1 MIGGIKMVTR
11 LPGRNPSLNSEIFLY
26 NMEDAKLKA
35 ILDGNYITA
44 FRTAAVAALAI
55 DTFAKKDFN
64 TIAIMG
70 LGVTASAIM
79 NMLSYTLKDKN
90 INIKLL
96 KYKDQAESFIKKY
109 EKNEQFSFEICDT
122 HQELIVDSDVVIS
135 TVTYTDEYLSEYKW
149 FKKGA
154 LLLPVHVMGFGN
166 VDYLF
171 DKVYLD
177 DYNHLKHLENIDRYK
192 YSCEFYDV
200 LSKQGKG
207 RENDDERI
215 ISYNIGLS
223 IHDILF
229 ANKIY
234 ELCEILNCE
243 EIELKEPK
251 EKYWI
256 QFISFIFMVIYFK
269 YEYEVIY
276 CQKISMNRIDK
287 FMDKYNLIKFVS
299 IGNEYIGNLV
309 ALESNKVIP
318 FD

>member
-1 MIGGIKMVTR
+1 MKLITHEQIMSLNISQKQGYEWIKESFLTKKDCQLPPKTSMVEEGHVFYNVMPSLNHNHKIGGIKMVTR

-79 NMLSYTLKDKN
+79 NMLLHTLKDKN

-96 KYKDQAESFIKKY
+96 RYKDQAELFIKKY

-122 HQELIVDSDVVIS
+122 HEELIIDSDVVIS
-135 TVTYTDEYLSEYKW
+135 TVTYTDEYLSEFKW

-200 LSKQGKG
+200 LSKQAKG

-234 ELCEILNCE
+234 ELCETLNCD

-256 QFISFIFMVIYFK
+256 
-269 YEYEVIY
+269 
-276 CQKISMNRIDK
+276 
-287 FMDKYNLIKFVS
+287 
-299 IGNEYIGNLV
+299 
-309 ALESNKVIP
+309 
-318 FD
+318 

>member
-1 MIGGIKMVTR
+1 MKLITHEQIMSLNISQKQGYEWIKESFLTKKDCQLPPKISMVEEGHVFYNVMPSLNHNHKIGGIKMVTR

-96 KYKDQAESFIKKY
+96 KYKDQAESFVKKY

-122 HQELIVDSDVVIS
+122 HEELIVDSDVVIS
-135 TVTYTDEYLSEYKW
+135 TVTYTDEYLSEFKW

-200 LSKQGKG
+200 LSKQAKG

-223 IHDILF
+223 IHDI
-229 ANKIY
+229 
-234 ELCEILNCE
+234 
-243 EIELKEPK
+243 
-251 EKYWI
+251 
-256 QFISFIFMVIYFK
+256 
-269 YEYEVIY
+269 
-276 CQKISMNRIDK
+276 
-287 FMDKYNLIKFVS
+287 
-299 IGNEYIGNLV
+299 
-309 ALESNKVIP
+309 
-318 FD
+318 

>member
-1 MIGGIKMVTR
+1 MVTR

-122 HQELIVDSDVVIS
+122 HEELIVDSDVVIS
-135 TVTYTDEYLSEYKW
+135 TVTYTDEYLSEFKW

-200 LSKQGKG
+200 LSKQAKG

-234 ELCEILNCE
+234 ELCKTLNCE

-256 QFISFIFMVIYFK
+256 
-269 YEYEVIY
+269 
-276 CQKISMNRIDK
+276 
-287 FMDKYNLIKFVS
+287 
-299 IGNEYIGNLV
+299 
-309 ALESNKVIP
+309 
-318 FD
+318 

>member
-1 MIGGIKMVTR
+1 MKLITHEQIMSLNISQKQGYEWIKESFLTKKDCQLPPKISMVEEGHVFYNVMPSLNQNHMIGGIKMVTR

-96 KYKDQAESFIKKY
+96 KYKDQAESFVKKY
-109 EKNEQFSFEICDT
+109 KKNEQFSFEICDT
-122 HQELIVDSDVVIS
+122 HEELIVDSDVVIS
-135 TVTYTDEYLSEYKW
+135 TVTYTDEYLSEFKW

-200 LSKQGKG
+200 LSKQAKG

-234 ELCEILNCE
+234 ELCETLSCE

-256 QFISFIFMVIYFK
+256 
-269 YEYEVIY
+269 
-276 CQKISMNRIDK
+276 
-287 FMDKYNLIKFVS
+287 
-299 IGNEYIGNLV
+299 
-309 ALESNKVIP
+309 
-318 FD
+318 

>member
-1 MIGGIKMVTR
+1 MKLITHEQIMSLNISQKQGYEWIKESFLTKKDCQLPPKISMVEEGHVFYNVMPSLNHMIGGIKMVTR

-122 HQELIVDSDVVIS
+122 HEELIVDSDVVIS
-135 TVTYTDEYLSEYKW
+135 TVTYTDEYLSEFKW

-200 LSKQGKG
+200 LSKQAKG

-234 ELCEILNCE
+234 ELCKTLNCE

-256 QFISFIFMVIYFK
+256 
-269 YEYEVIY
+269 
-276 CQKISMNRIDK
+276 
-287 FMDKYNLIKFVS
+287 
-299 IGNEYIGNLV
+299 
-309 ALESNKVIP
+309 
-318 FD
+318 

>member
-1 MIGGIKMVTR
+1 M
-11 LPGRNPSLNSEIFLY
+11 
-26 NMEDAKLKA
+26 
-35 ILDGNYITA
+35 
-44 FRTAAVAALAI
+44 
-55 DTFAKKDFN
+55 
-64 TIAIMG
+64 
-70 LGVTASAIM
+70 
-79 NMLSYTLKDKN
+79 
-90 INIKLL
+90 
-96 KYKDQAESFIKKY
+96 
-109 EKNEQFSFEICDT
+109 
-122 HQELIVDSDVVIS
+122 
-135 TVTYTDEYLSEYKW
+135 TYTDEYLSEFKW

-177 DYNHLKHLENIDRYK
+177 DYNHLNIDRYK

-200 LSKQGKG
+200 LSKQAKG

-234 ELCEILNCE
+234 ELCETLSCE

-256 QFISFIFMVIYFK
+256 
-269 YEYEVIY
+269 
-276 CQKISMNRIDK
+276 
-287 FMDKYNLIKFVS
+287 
-299 IGNEYIGNLV
+299 
-309 ALESNKVIP
+309 
-318 FD
+318 

>member
-1 MIGGIKMVTR
+1 MKLITHEQIMSLNISQKQGYEWIKESFLTKKDCQLPPKISMVEEGHVFYNVMPSLNHNHKIGGIKMVTR

-96 KYKDQAESFIKKY
+96 KYKDQAESFVKKY

-122 HQELIVDSDVVIS
+122 HEELIVDSDVVIS
-135 TVTYTDEYLSEYKW
+135 TVTYTDEYLSEFKW

-200 LSKQGKG
+200 LSKQAKG

-229 ANKIY
+229 
-234 ELCEILNCE
+234 
-243 EIELKEPK
+243 
-251 EKYWI
+251 
-256 QFISFIFMVIYFK
+256 
-269 YEYEVIY
+269 
-276 CQKISMNRIDK
+276 
-287 FMDKYNLIKFVS
+287 
-299 IGNEYIGNLV
+299 
-309 ALESNKVIP
+309 
-318 FD
+318 

>member
-1 MIGGIKMVTR
+1 MKLITHEQIMSLNISQRQGYEWIKESFLTKKDCQLPPKISMVEQGHVFYNVMPSLNHNHMIGGIKMVTR
-11 LPGRNPSLNSEIFLY
+11 LPGRNPSLNSDIFLY
-26 NMEDAKLKA
+26 DMNNAKLKA

-70 LGVTASAIM
+70 LGVTASSIM
-79 NMLSYTLKDKN
+79 NMLLYTLKNRN

-96 KYKDQAESFIKKY
+96 RYKDQAELFVQKY
-109 EKNEQFSFEICDT
+109 KDNDQFSFNICDT
-122 HQELIVDSDVVIS
+122 HKELIVDSDVVIS
-135 TVTYTDEYLSEYKW
+135 TVTYTDEYLSEFEW

-177 DYNHLKHLENIDRYK
+177 DYNHLKHLENIDKYK
-192 YSCEFYDV
+192 YSCEFHDV
-200 LSKQGKG
+200 LSKQSQG

-215 ISYNIGLS
+215 VSYNIGLS

-229 ANKIY
+229 ASKIY
-234 ELCEILNCE
+234 ELCETLNCE
-243 EIELKEPK
+243 DIDLKEPK
-251 EKYWI
+251 EKYW
-256 QFISFIFMVIYFK
+256 M
-269 YEYEVIY
+269 
-276 CQKISMNRIDK
+276 
-287 FMDKYNLIKFVS
+287 
-299 IGNEYIGNLV
+299 
-309 ALESNKVIP
+309 
-318 FD
+318 

>member
-1 MIGGIKMVTR
+1 MKLITHEQIMSLNISQKQGYEWIKESFLTKKDCQLPPKISMVEEGHVFYNVMPSLNHNHKIGGIKMVTR

-96 KYKDQAESFIKKY
+96 KYKDQAESFVKKY

-122 HQELIVDSDVVIS
+122 HEELIVDSDVVIS
-135 TVTYTDEYLSEYKW
+135 TVTYTDEYLSEFKW

-200 LSKQGKG
+200 LSKQAKG

-223 IHDILF
+223 IH
-229 ANKIY
+229 
-234 ELCEILNCE
+234 
-243 EIELKEPK
+243 
-251 EKYWI
+251 
-256 QFISFIFMVIYFK
+256 
-269 YEYEVIY
+269 
-276 CQKISMNRIDK
+276 
-287 FMDKYNLIKFVS
+287 
-299 IGNEYIGNLV
+299 
-309 ALESNKVIP
+309 
-318 FD
+318 

>member
-1 MIGGIKMVTR
+1 MKLITHEQIMSLNISQKQGYEWIKESFLTKKDCQLPPKISMVEEGHVFYNVMPSLNHNHKIGGIKMVTR

-79 NMLSYTLKDKN
+79 NMLLYTLKDKN

-96 KYKDQAESFIKKY
+96 KYKDQAESFVKKY

-122 HQELIVDSDVVIS
+122 HEELIVDSDVVIS
-135 TVTYTDEYLSEYKW
+135 TVTYTDEYLSEFKW

-200 LSKQGKG
+200 LSKQAKG

-234 ELCEILNCE
+234 ELCETLSCE

-256 QFISFIFMVIYFK
+256 
-269 YEYEVIY
+269 
-276 CQKISMNRIDK
+276 
-287 FMDKYNLIKFVS
+287 
-299 IGNEYIGNLV
+299 
-309 ALESNKVIP
+309 
-318 FD
+318 

>member
-1 MIGGIKMVTR
+1 MKLITHEQIMSLNISQKQGYEWIKESFLTKKDCQLPPKISMVEEGHVFYNVMPSLNHNHKIGGIKMVTR

-96 KYKDQAESFIKKY
+96 KYKDQAESFVKKY

-122 HQELIVDSDVVIS
+122 HEELIVDSDVVIS
-135 TVTYTDEYLSEYKW
+135 TVTYTDEYLSEFKW

-166 VDYLF
+166 VDYL
-171 DKVYLD
+171 
-177 DYNHLKHLENIDRYK
+177 
-192 YSCEFYDV
+192 
-200 LSKQGKG
+200 
-207 RENDDERI
+207 
-215 ISYNIGLS
+215 
-223 IHDILF
+223 
-229 ANKIY
+229 
-234 ELCEILNCE
+234 
-243 EIELKEPK
+243 
-251 EKYWI
+251 
-256 QFISFIFMVIYFK
+256 
-269 YEYEVIY
+269 
-276 CQKISMNRIDK
+276 
-287 FMDKYNLIKFVS
+287 LIK
-299 IGNEYIGNLV
+299 YIWM
-309 ALESNKVIP
+309 IIII
-318 FD
+318 

>member
-1 MIGGIKMVTR
+1 
-11 LPGRNPSLNSEIFLY
+11 
-26 NMEDAKLKA
+26 
-35 ILDGNYITA
+35 
-44 FRTAAVAALAI
+44 
-55 DTFAKKDFN
+55 FAKKDFN

-96 KYKDQAESFIKKY
+96 KYKDQAELFVKKY

-122 HQELIVDSDVVIS
+122 HEELIVDSDVVIS
-135 TVTYTDEYLSEYKW
+135 TVTYTDEYLSEFKW

-200 LSKQGKG
+200 LSKQAKG

-234 ELCEILNCE
+234 ELCETLSCE

-256 QFISFIFMVIYFK
+256 
-269 YEYEVIY
+269 
-276 CQKISMNRIDK
+276 
-287 FMDKYNLIKFVS
+287 
-299 IGNEYIGNLV
+299 
-309 ALESNKVIP
+309 
-318 FD
+318 

>member
-1 MIGGIKMVTR
+1 MKLINHEQIMSLNISQKQGYEWIKESFLTKKDCQLPPKISMVEEGHVFYNVMPSLNHNNMIGGIKMVTR

-96 KYKDQAESFIKKY
+96 KYKDQAESFVKKY

-122 HQELIVDSDVVIS
+122 HEELIVDSDVVIS
-135 TVTYTDEYLSEYKW
+135 TVTYTDEYLSEFKW

-200 LSKQGKG
+200 LSKQAKG

-234 ELCEILNCE
+234 ELCETLSCE

-256 QFISFIFMVIYFK
+256 
-269 YEYEVIY
+269 
-276 CQKISMNRIDK
+276 
-287 FMDKYNLIKFVS
+287 
-299 IGNEYIGNLV
+299 
-309 ALESNKVIP
+309 
-318 FD
+318 